1 MESALMNEIAASIHL
16 HCAKIYG
23 TPSTYTEDAIKFR

>member
-1 MESALMNEIAASIHL
+1 MESAFMNEIAADIHL

-23 TPSTYTEDAIKFR
+23 NPINYTENSHKFR